1 MIVEIPVFVGMDE
14 TCVGELRATFVGNY
28 GVCLVS
34 ARRVSGVYCYVTSDV
49 LLAVCVWA
57 CHTLNV

>member
-1 MIVEIPVFVGMDE
+1 MAQLR
-14 TCVGELRATFVGNY
+14 VGELRATFVGNY

-49 LLAVCVWA
+49 LVAVCVWA

>member
-1 MIVEIPVFVGMDE
+1 MK

-49 LLAVCVWA
+49 LVAVCVWA

>member
-1 MIVEIPVFVGMDE
+1 M
-14 TCVGELRATFVGNY
+14 CVGELHATFAENY

-49 LLAVCVWA
+49 LLAFCVWV